1 MRKQEDMPGV
11 NMTAMIDIV
20 FQLVI
25 FFIFTVQMEK
35 TSLNEDIQ
43 LAMAPHGK
51 AIVAKDPREILVDVD
66 AKGRISVMHTVLTP
80 QQFRS
85 IIAKAVAEYGTTTPV
100 VIMGDAK
107 ARHED
112 IRRVMDICTSVGLWK
127 VKFMALLEKA

>member
-43 LAMAPHGK
+43 LVLAPHGR
-51 AIVAKDPREILVDVD
+51 AVVQKDPREILVDVD
-66 AKGRISVMHTVLTP
+66 ARGRISVMRTQLTP
-80 QQFRS
+80 SQFRS
-85 IIAKAVAEYGTTTPV
+85 IVAKAAAEFGTTTPV
-100 VIMGDAK
+100 VIVGDGK

-112 IRRVMDICTSVGLWK
+112 IRKVMDICTSVGIWK
-127 VKFMALLEKA
+127 LRFMALKEKA